1 MCYTSKN
8 RVERYAQDSFRMNTS
23 TEITIEKVSVKI
35 SINQIATFLQM
46 IKGTSII
53 LQEKYIDKLKK
64 DEEQLSGRKSPNSSM
79 VKGSNLDSSEQK
91 NEETSNFRATYE
103 MFSSRYN
110 KVPKEK
116 ILSHFDI
123 DDEEEEKTALDS
135 KEANLSKL
143 KTPSVFHKNSDRMNS
158 DSQKR
163 IEETKK
169 NSLEEMESN
178 GTNTY
183 NFFFHGLRIYFIND
197 YGDNFYPVLWLKLRE
212 TNYSKDI
219 RTDGSFVS
227 QSQMNASFYY
237 YNSINGYWEPC
248 IEGLDIEFFYD
259 KQGES
264 KVFQVKGKELIN
276 MNISPSLI
284 SVVNNCWD
292 SWNQAQI
299 QIEKDRR
306 SRSIEA
312 IKDSFD
318 FLSEDAKYKE
328 EESKVSNLTELTS
341 GLYSGQKESN
351 LVDIATPYK
360 ITNLTGLTI
369 FIETLFDDK

>member
-1 MCYTSKN
+1 M
-8 RVERYAQDSFRMNTS
+8 
-23 TEITIEKVSVKI
+23 
-35 SINQIATFLQM
+35 
-46 IKGTSII
+46 
-53 LQEKYIDKLKK
+53 
-64 DEEQLSGRKSPNSSM
+64 
-79 VKGSNLDSSEQK
+79 
-91 NEETSNFRATYE
+91 
-103 MFSSRYN
+103 
-110 KVPKEK
+110 
-116 ILSHFDI
+116 
-123 DDEEEEKTALDS
+123 
-135 KEANLSKL
+135 
-143 KTPSVFHKNSDRMNS
+143 
-158 DSQKR
+158 
-163 IEETKK
+163 
-169 NSLEEMESN
+169 
-178 GTNTY
+178 
-183 NFFFHGLRIYFIND
+183 
-197 YGDNFYPVLWLKLRE
+197 KLRE